1 MLIILFNWIYI
12 ALTAFALGQAFACF
26 VEKHLHYH
34 IKRMDSVLV
43 AGLVAATI
51 YAQIFSLFYKVG
63 FVANIVLLVFCLL
76 SCFLLR
82 KRMAE
87 QIRRCLAEYSAG
99 RKIMVLLL
107 ILIWA
112 YFTSRGYLVYDSDLY
127 HGQSIRWIEE
137 YGVVKGLGNLHVR
150 FAYNSSSFALSALYS
165 MKFLLGRSL
174 HTVSGFFA
182 LILSITTLDI
192 AASWK
197 RKKLLLSD
205 YARAAAIYYLTT
217 ICNEVVSPSS
227 DYVVMCVIFFI
238 IIKWLTILETE
249 KECRNIAPYAL
260 LCVCGVYAV
269 TLKLTAGLI
278 LILLIKPAYMLIK
291 GKRGKEICIYLLL
304 GLLVGAPW
312 LIRTVII
319 SGWLLYPYPQ
329 LDLFSFDWKIKT
341 ERVMADAAEI
351 RTWGRGLYDASK
363 ANLPITQWFPNWFRQ
378 TLSTTEKLLI
388 MADIICIGI
397 FILTAC
403 ITVFKR
409 KWKNPDYF
417 LMQMAVICSY
427 LFWQFSA
434 PLLRYGYAYVLLLT
448 ALTAGWLLREIKVG
462 KIVYFLLLFYGGYK
476 LCMLS
481 GYVIQTA
488 NVPNYIWQSDYG
500 TYELQSFKIAD
511 ETFYIPTTGDRTGY
525 AYFPSIPLKVD
536 VEFRGDSIKDGFR
549 ACP

>member
-12 ALTAFALGQAFACF
+12 ALTTFVLGQACSCFA
-26 VEKHLHYH
+26 ERYLHYH
-34 IKRMDSVLV
+34 INRMDSVLV
-43 AGLVAATI
+43 AGLVAATV

-63 FVANIVLLVFCLL
+63 LAANIILLAFCLL
-76 SCFLLR
+76 FCFLSR
-82 KRMAE
+82 KRIAE
-87 QIRRCLAEYSAG
+87 QVKRCLAKYSAG
-99 RKIMVLLL
+99 RAVILLL
-107 ILIWA
+107 LVLIWA

-182 LILSITTLDI
+182 LILSITALDI

-227 DYVVMCVIFFI
+227 DYAVMCIVFFI
-238 IIKWLTILETE
+238 IIKWLTLLETE
-249 KECRNIAPYAL
+249 KDSRSAAPYAL

-278 LILLIKPAYMLIK
+278 LILLIKPAYRLIK
-291 GKRGKEICIYLLL
+291 EKRGKEICIYLLL
-304 GLLVGAPW
+304 GLLVGTPW

-329 LDLFSFDWKIKT
+329 LDLFSFDWKIKA
-341 ERVMADAAEI
+341 ERAMADAAEI

-363 ANLPITQWFPNWFRQ
+363 ANLPITQWFPNWFSQ

-388 MADIICIGI
+388 AADIICICI
-397 FILTAC
+397 FVLTAAAALL
-403 ITVFKR
+403 KR
-409 KWKNPDYF
+409 KWRNPDY
-417 LMQMAVICSY
+417 LLVQTAVVCSY
-427 LFWQFSA
+427 LFWQYSA
-434 PLLRYGYAYVLLLT
+434 PLLRYGYAYVLLLA
-448 ALTAGWLLREIKVG
+448 ALTAGWILKKMKAG
-462 KIVYFLLLFYGGYK
+462 KIVYVLLIFYGGYK

-481 GYVIQTA
+481 GYIFQTA
-488 NVPNYIWQSDYG
+488 NIPNYVWQSDYG
-500 TYELQSFKIAD
+500 TYDLQSFEIAN

-525 AYFPSIPLKVD
+525 AYFPAIPLKVD
-536 VEFRGDSIKDGFR
+536 VEFRGEGMKDGFR